1 MASVEQFRIDSHKLH
16 LHPERVAQWSA
27 GKNVYP
33 IFMEMS
39 PAGACNHRCNF
50 CGVDF
55 MGYQNRKLQMPMLEK
70 LLPDLGRLGLRS
82 IMFAGE
88 GEPLLH
94 PEIARI
100 TELTKASG
108 IDASFTTNASLL
120 KRELSERLLPVT
132 SWIKVSINAGTA
144 ATYAAIH
151 KTKPAGG

>member
-1 MASVEQFRIDSHKLH
+1 
-16 LHPERVAQWSA
+16 
-27 GKNVYP
+27 
-33 IFMEMS
+33 
-39 PAGACNHRCNF
+39 
-50 CGVDF
+50 
-55 MGYQNRKLQMPMLEK
+55 MLCLLLPVEK